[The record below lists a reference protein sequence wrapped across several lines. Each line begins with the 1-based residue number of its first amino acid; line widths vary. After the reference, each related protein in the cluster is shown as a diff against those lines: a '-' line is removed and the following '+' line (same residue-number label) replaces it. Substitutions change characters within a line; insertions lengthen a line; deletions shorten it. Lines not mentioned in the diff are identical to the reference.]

1 MYAGRQTF
9 GDQSIH
15 STCIRSLWALK
26 GRGKQRQVGYP
37 RGVLQAQ
44 QVEEGD
50 DGTSLLNVL
59 PVAPLHAEP
68 PQYLCCHYA
77 TVPAAMATTLL
88 TLVCNYTCHI
98 ARHLHLSCLLYLYHL
113 TLYCCYLTTT
123 CTTLVF
129 VLNTELLC
137 LQL

>member
-1 MYAGRQTF
+1 MLAGRQTF
-9 GDQSIH
+9 GAQSIH

-37 RGVLQAQ
+37 RGVLEAQ

-50 DGTSLLNVL
+50 DGTSLLDVL
-59 PVAPLHAEP
+59 PVTPLHAEP

-88 TLVCNYTCHI
+88 TLVCN
-98 ARHLHLSCLLYLYHL
+98 
-113 TLYCCYLTTT
+113 
-123 CTTLVF
+123 
-129 VLNTELLC
+129 
-137 LQL
+137 